1 MNAQNQKSLVEQLIY
16 AYQKA
21 VNDKDAA
28 AISAFYTS
36 DGSLMAEGFKSIAQ
50 AKASERYFLK
60 ADVNINFSIKEVT
73 VEGSYAFVE
82 AQAKTKIKDLKSNE
96 ELNKNTRDLFILK
109 NTEGDWKIYR
119 YIFNSFQA

>member
-1 MNAQNQKSLVEQLIY
+1 MNAQNQKSLVEQLIS

-28 AISAFYTS
+28 AISTFYTS
-36 DGSLMAEGFKSIAQ
+36 DGSLLAEGFKSIAQ
-50 AKASERYFLK
+50 AKASESYFLK

-82 AQAKTKIKDLKSNE
+82 ARAKTKIKDLKSNI

>member
-1 MNAQNQKSLVEQLIY
+1 MNAQNQKSLVEQLIS

-36 DGSLMAEGFKSIAQ
+36 DGSLLAEGFKSIAQ
-50 AKASERYFLK
+50 AKAGESYFLK

-82 AQAKTKIKDLKSNE
+82 ARAKTKIKDLKSNI

>member
-1 MNAQNQKSLVEQLIY
+1 MNAQNQKSLVEQLIS

-28 AISAFYTS
+28 AISTFYTS
-36 DGSLMAEGFKSIAQ
+36 DGSLLAEGFKSIAQ
-50 AKASERYFLK
+50 AKASESYFLK

-82 AQAKTKIKDLKSNE
+82 ARAETKIKDLKSNI

>member
-1 MNAQNQKSLVEQLIY
+1 MNAQNQKSLVEQLIS

-28 AISAFYTS
+28 AISTFYTS
-36 DGSLMAEGFKSIAQ
+36 DGSLLAEGFKSIAQ
-50 AKASERYFLK
+50 AKASESYFLK

-82 AQAKTKIKDLKSNE
+82 ARAKTKIKDLKSNI

-109 NTEGDWKIYR
+109 NTKGDWKIYR